1 VCTVMA
7 WRVGQKIR
15 TTRLGLLG
23 EQSVAEQLQSL
34 WTDGYRI
41 FHDVPG
47 DGEWNVDHVVVGP
60 AGVFAIE
67 TKARTKRPGNR
78 GERDYEAVFDGTA
91 IYFPNKFRDTK
102 AIEQADRNARWL
114 AGMLS
119 KATGEKVSVR
129 PLVALPGWLV
139 TLKTNSEVKVLNAKQ
154 IGD

>member
-1 VCTVMA
+1 ASVGVFSLAGSDSRIGPIVSLPVFGGAAAVCTVMA

-78 GERDYEAVFDGTA
+78 GERDYEAVFDGT
-91 IYFPNKFRDTK
+91 
-102 AIEQADRNARWL
+102 
-114 AGMLS
+114 
-119 KATGEKVSVR
+119 
-129 PLVALPGWLV
+129 
-139 TLKTNSEVKVLNAKQ
+139 
-154 IGD
+154 